1 MVFSCLASKL
11 VAMVSPDLVL
21 KLMVGSLIQ
30 SQNKVVGVSR
40 LGPQNQQLWFGD
52 LCLKISATV
61 SWFGPQNQVGYG
73 LSIAP
78 QNRWEGDSVGHA
90 LRSTG

>member
-30 SQNKVVGVSR
+30 SQNKVVGGFPAWTSK
-40 LGPQNQQLWFGD
+40 PTAMIW
-52 LCLKISATV
+52 
-61 SWFGPQNQVGYG
+61 
-73 LSIAP
+73 
-78 QNRWEGDSVGHA
+78 
-90 LRSTG
+90 

>member
-40 LGPQNQQLWFGD
+40 LGPQNQQL
-52 LCLKISATV
+52 
-61 SWFGPQNQVGYG
+61 
-73 LSIAP
+73 
-78 QNRWEGDSVGHA
+78 
-90 LRSTG
+90 